1 MVLVAF
7 SLILLQA
14 LSFTTIPALD
24 LPHGHEYISRTFSI
38 DWSFGICLT
47 RDLNALHRLAWTYL
61 APAYLLIMV
70 LLSYWLSHFYRFR
83 RVFCRSTVIKMFWQ
97 FILLSFSSL
106 ASTSFQLMK
115 CIDLHPKNVFT
126 DRGVSNWRFAD
137 DASIVCFSGE
147 HLIWAVVATVIVAV
161 FCIPLPLSLPFLHK
175 YHRLIPFADIYS
187 SLYKDNRRWW
197 CSIDLLRRLVFAA
210 IYTAED
216 DPENSHLAM
225 VQVCLGL
232 ILLQM
237 VMWPFESHKAN
248 IVEGALLCSLTAITI
263 LSGPEITWGRAIAI
277 ETTFFTTVVVLLVFM
292 VWEDGKLK
300 LWMRK
305 APPSPG
311 YRVPA
316 LDEEDDGTMLR
327 DRLLADP
334 YCPKTSETLEQ
345 AA

>member
-1 MVLVAF
+1 
-7 SLILLQA
+7 
-14 LSFTTIPALD
+14 
-24 LPHGHEYISRTFSI
+24 
-38 DWSFGICLT
+38 
-47 RDLNALHRLAWTYL
+47 
-61 APAYLLIMV
+61 MV
-70 LLSYWLSHFYRFR
+70 LLSYRLSHFYRFH

-106 ASTSFQLMK
+106 ASTSFQLLK

-232 ILLQM
+232 VFLQT

-248 IVEGALLCSLTAITI
+248 IVEAALLSSLAAITI
-263 LSGPEITWGRAIAI
+263 FSGPDLTWGRAVAI
-277 ETTFFTTVVVLLVFM
+277 ETTFFITVVILLVFM
-292 VWEDGKLK
+292 IWEDGKLK
-300 LWMRK
+300 IWMSK
-305 APPSPG
+305 PPPNPG

-334 YCPKTSETLEQ
+334 YCPKTQETLEQ
-345 AA
+345 ATWGRCNRRQATIATHFMISHYACTFFTRLLLRLLNHTGK